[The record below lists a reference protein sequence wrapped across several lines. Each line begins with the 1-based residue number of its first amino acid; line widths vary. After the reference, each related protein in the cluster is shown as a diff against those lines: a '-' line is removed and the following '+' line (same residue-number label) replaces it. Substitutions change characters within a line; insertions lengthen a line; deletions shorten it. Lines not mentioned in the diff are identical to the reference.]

1 MIKIAIVEDDI
12 KEQERISS
20 YIDKLEEEM
29 QTKMLVKIFSNGEKI
44 LFDFNYGSY
53 DLIFMDI
60 ELSSKINGI
69 ETCREIRKID
79 DQVMLIFI
87 TSLAQYAIEGYK
99 VNASDYIVKPINY
112 ENFSKHVGNVIEKIK
127 SKNLDKIIITSDG
140 VKIVQL
146 IKDICYVE
154 VNNHQLIFHTTKEEI
169 KSYGA
174 LKDIKE
180 TLFKHGFSLCNS
192 CFLVNLDYVEKI
204 DGYNVYVNGEELL
217 ISHPKRKTFLKELNL
232 HLGK

>member
-29 QTKMLVKIFSNGEKI
+29 QTKMLVKIFSNGEKF

-99 VNASDYIVKPINY
+99 VNASDYIVKPVNY

-169 KSYGA
+169 KS
-174 LKDIKE
+174 
-180 TLFKHGFSLCNS
+180 
-192 CFLVNLDYVEKI
+192 
-204 DGYNVYVNGEELL
+204 
-217 ISHPKRKTFLKELNL
+217 
-232 HLGK
+232 

>member
-29 QTKMLVKIFSNGEKI
+29 QTKMFVKIFSNGEKF

-87 TSLAQYAIEGYK
+87 T
-99 VNASDYIVKPINY
+99 
-112 ENFSKHVGNVIEKIK
+112 F
-127 SKNLDKIIITSDG
+127 NL
-140 VKIVQL
+140 
-146 IKDICYVE
+146 
-154 VNNHQLIFHTTKEEI
+154 
-169 KSYGA
+169 
-174 LKDIKE
+174 
-180 TLFKHGFSLCNS
+180 
-192 CFLVNLDYVEKI
+192 
-204 DGYNVYVNGEELL
+204 
-217 ISHPKRKTFLKELNL
+217 
-232 HLGK
+232 